1 MISGNRNSK
10 FFHTRVSQ
18 RFRRNRIRE
27 LRNQE
32 GVLVSGEDDLSE
44 MVRDYYKNLFL
55 SSRPTEVEEV
65 VLAIKPAVTE
75 DMNNCLIKPF
85 SREEIE
91 NALKQMALLKAPDP
105 DGMPP
110 IFFRKFWCDI
120 GDDVV

>member
-10 FFHTRVSQ
+10 FFHTRASQ

-32 GVLVSGEDDLSE
+32 GVLVSGEGDLSE

-85 SREEIE
+85 S
-91 NALKQMALLKAPDP
+91 
-105 DGMPP
+105 
-110 IFFRKFWCDI
+110 
-120 GDDVV
+120 